1 MAALTDGVGIGLSI
15 AAAERSPEERDNLQR
30 WVRRR
35 SAGAPH
41 PRRSP
46 AESDYVLGQHGVGY
60 LDEAGNVGALDVV
73 DVAVR
78 ALAVALARRMDG
90 LHDGVQAGIHLAV
103 APLHAHGVL
112 AHFQAAYRYAAG
124 VGSLARCEQDAGFLE
139 HVDGLQGGGH
149 VGTFC
154 DAEAAVGDQR
164 AGVITV
170 QFVLGSAGQ
179 GDVAGQVPGTLT
191 GQEFQ
196 LQLVGH
202 VQQACAPLVLQVHQV
217 VPVLSGHA
225 LGEVQGAAGVGHGND
240 PGTQFHGLQC
250 RVLGNIAGTGDGHA
264 LAFEA
269 AVALLE
275 HFLGEIHA
283 AVTGCFGT
291 DQAATVGQ
299 ALAGQYRSE
308 FVAQALVLAIQEADL
323 PGTDADVTG
332 GDVQILADV
341 ARQLGHE
348 GLAEAHY
355 FSVALAL
362 GVEVRAAL
370 AAAHGQGGQRVLE
383 YLLEGQELEHAQVDR
398 GVETQAALV
407 RADSAVHLHAV
418 AAVDVNLTVIIHPRH
433 AEHDDPL
440 GLDQALDDAR
450 LEVLGVF
457 FQERPQSRQYLFG
470 CLVEFGLVWI
480 AQLQVRQAGVQ
491 GVSHGSLFFASLR
504 RNGANL
510 SEASAL

>member
-1 MAALTDGVGIGLSI
+1 MCGGGGGC
-15 AAAERSPEERDNLQR
+15 
-30 WVRRR
+30 RR
-35 SAGAPH
+35 SADAL
-41 PRRSP
+41 RRGLASRDRTRRYLG
-46 AESDYVLGQHGVGY
+46 SDHALGQHGVGY
-60 LDEAGNVGALDVV
+60 LDEAGDVGALDVI
-73 DVAVR
+73 DVTIL
-78 ALAVALARRMDG
+78 ALAIALTGRVDG
-90 LHDGVQAGIHLAV
+90 LHDGVQAGIDFAIG
-103 APLHAHGVL
+103 PLHAHGVL
-112 AHFQAAYRYAAG
+112 AHLQTADSDAAG
-124 VGSLARCEQDAGFLE
+124 VGCLARGEQDAGFLE
-139 HVDGLQGGGH
+139 DVDGLQGRGH
-149 VGTFC
+149 VGTLG

-164 AGVITV
+164 ARVIPIEL
-170 QFVLGSAGQ
+170 VLGGAGQ
-179 GDVAGQVPGTLT
+179 GDVTGQVPGALT
-191 GQEFQ
+191 GEELQIQ
-196 LQLVGH
+196 LIGH
-202 VQQACAPLVLQVHQV
+202 VQQAGAALVLQIHQV
-217 VPVLSGHA
+217 VPLFGGHA
-225 LGEVQGAAGVGHGND
+225 LGEVQGATGVGYRD
-240 PGTQFHGLQC
+240 DLGTQFHGLQC
-250 RVLGNIAGTGDGHA
+250 RVLRHVAGTGNRHA